1 MAVFC
6 ALWILSFMGLSSI
19 NKSAGEVSIFES
31 AKLKT
36 LFIQN
41 TQGSFYAEDPL
52 EKYML
57 SLVEVS
63 EESDFILDEKIESI
77 LASNVPPIRLA
88 ELVK

>member
-1 MAVFC
+1 
-6 ALWILSFMGLSSI
+6 MGLSSI
-19 NKSAGEVSIFES
+19 NKSAGEISIFES
-31 AKLKT
+31 AELKT

-41 TQGSFYAEDPL
+41 QQSNLYAEDPL
-52 EKYML
+52 EEYIL

-63 EESDFILDEKIESI
+63 EEPDFILDEKIESI